1 MTMTDGPGAV
11 DVQAL
16 AVAVRSGDRA
26 AIGRALTLVESTRDD
41 HAAAA
46 QELLAQLLPFTG
58 SAQRIGIT
66 GVPGAGKSTLIDF
79 LGHHLIEQ
87 GHRVAVLAVDPSSS
101 ISGGSILG
109 DKTRM
114 ERLVLDDAAFVRP
127 SPTSGTLGGVARATR
142 EAMSVLEAAGFDIP
156 VVDVA
161 HPRRRALTFF
171 SLAFSH

>member
-1 MTMTDGPGAV
+1 M

-101 ISGGSILG
+101 ISGGSI
-109 DKTRM
+109 
-114 ERLVLDDAAFVRP
+114 
-127 SPTSGTLGGVARATR
+127 
-142 EAMSVLEAAGFDIP
+142 
-156 VVDVA
+156 
-161 HPRRRALTFF
+161 
-171 SLAFSH
+171 